1 MSNCGQI
8 RPVLDKVQKIVATV
22 TEILTCNGDSGGE
35 WKSEYATELAY
46 YIASMFLLEKC
57 RHHMEFAVAFMRHND
72 VLNSLSSV
80 SKAEMRR
87 FSLEKLRIFKE
98 KYLAGDI
105 IEDKVSFCNIEMI

>member
-1 MSNCGQI
+1 MFNCGQI
-8 RPVLDKVQKIVATV
+8 RPVLDKVQKLVATV

-46 YIASMFLLEKC
+46 YITSIFLIEKC

-80 SKAEMRR
+80 SKAEMRQ
-87 FSLEKLRIFKE
+87 FSLEKLRTFRE

-105 IEDKVSFCNIEMI
+105 IEDKVGFLWY